1 VYQFLLIS
9 NFGVRKFGASESVG
23 IRKSK
28 VQKVWASESVH
39 STKFG
44 QYKVLAECTTVSF
57 SMTNLFQDIK
67 YFRHEKVWTSQRVC
81 MTSLGIIKFTYQKVC
96 ASASVHFRKCVQLKV
111 RHIRKWSVPK
121 KWATEIVRS
130 TKFGHHGVCAS
141 KSVGLQEVSAQCRLC
156 RRTGAAIREV
166 QRVQGKFKTTREVQ
180 NLQGKVKEHNSQISN
195 RRQKWQNRRHVY
207 IAGWAPTQCILCR
220 RTGAATREV
229 QRVQGKF
236 KTTREVQN
244 LQGKVK
250 EHNSQGNAGSS

>member
-1 VYQFLLIS
+1 LDFTKSVHD
-9 NFGVRKFGASESVG
+9 KFGHHKVYVSESLRISECAFQKVCATESAAHQKVVG
-23 IRKSK
+23 SK
-28 VQKVWASESVH
+28 KMGNRNCAQHKVWAS
-39 STKFG
+39 
-44 QYKVLAECTTVSF
+44 
-57 SMTNLFQDIK
+57 
-67 YFRHEKVWTSQRVC
+67 R
-81 MTSLGIIKFTYQKVC
+81 
-96 ASASVHFRKCVQLKV
+96 
-111 RHIRKWSVPK
+111 SVP
-121 KWATEIVRS
+121 A
-130 TKFGHHGVCAS
+130 